1 MARIR
6 NFVQMRIALLP
17 AICILA
23 AGCSGADDNEKA
35 VYGKDTG
42 VLMIKADW
50 MARRGCIANAVFV
63 YGSYRVFTTRKRAAV
78 AALRQLFG
86 LVPF

>member
-1 MARIR
+1 
-6 NFVQMRIALLP
+6 
-17 AICILA
+17 
-23 AGCSGADDNEKA
+23 
-35 VYGKDTG
+35 
-42 VLMIKADW
+42 MIKADW